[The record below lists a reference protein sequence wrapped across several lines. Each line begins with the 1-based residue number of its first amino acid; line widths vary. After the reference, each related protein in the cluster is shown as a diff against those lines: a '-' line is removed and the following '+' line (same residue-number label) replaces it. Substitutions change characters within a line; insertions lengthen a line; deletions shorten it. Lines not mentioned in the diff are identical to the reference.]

1 MLCWCVLCSV
11 HWPFVF
17 CIIYPCLENVFKLRF
32 YLQLCHD
39 YGNPENSSKSS
50 WENASLYLFF
60 FFFLIRKKH
69 GLKHLR
75 VKPTDTLHIHTL
87 SSVHPASARFCLLL
101 AHADSSP
108 VVPSHGTGTILLCGS
123 PAGPGQGKHPSP
135 CCFEAVKK

>member
-1 MLCWCVLCSV
+1 MFSNYAFTC
-11 HWPFVF
+11 
-17 CIIYPCLENVFKLRF
+17 
-32 YLQLCHD
+32 
-39 YGNPENSSKSS
+39 NSAMIMVIQKI
-50 WENASLYLFF
+50 ALKVAGKMHLFIFFF